1 VSRAHRPL
9 VAAGLQTRQRIPWK
23 LNGLI
28 MAAQLA
34 GIGACLIGARSVQ
47 GPWELLLLA
56 AAFGV
61 LMNSVYAII
70 HEADH
75 GMLFANRVMN
85 DTGGVLMSLFFPA
98 PFHLLRQGHL
108 GHHLRNRSDDE
119 AFDLYF
125 EGEHP
130 VWKALQLYGTLT
142 GLYWLVAVA
151 SNLVVLVFPFVM
163 RREYFKFDRPSAAF
177 MDALNPRYTRLIQI
191 EALATIVLHAALVWT
206 LAIPVAN
213 YAVMY
218 AGFGVSWSAMQ
229 YVHHFG
235 TTRHVLEGARNLWIW
250 APLDMLWLNHN
261 WHLTHHKHPTVPWI
275 HLARIGRQ
283 EDPRRGF
290 LPAQYVRMWKG
301 PRKASDH
308 VENRYAGRVIR

>member
-1 VSRAHRPL
+1 MSRIH
-9 VAAGLQTRQRIPWK
+9 RIPA
-23 LNGLI
+23 LANAGI
-28 MAAQLA
+28 IVAQLA
-34 GIGACLIGARSVQ
+34 AIGACVTLAARPLSAW
-47 GPWELLLLA
+47 GLLA
-56 AAFGV
+56 LAAGFGIV
-61 LMNSVYAII
+61 MNSVYAII

-75 GMLFANRVMN
+75 GMLFEDRRLN
-85 DTGGVLMSLFFPA
+85 DAGGVLMSLFFPA

-130 VWKALQLYGTLT
+130 IWKCLQLYGTLT
-142 GLYWLVAVA
+142 GLYWGVAVL
-151 SNLVVLVFPFVM
+151 SNLVVLAFPFVM
-163 RREYFKFDRPSAAF
+163 HRQYFAFDRPSAAF
-177 MDALNPRYTRLIQI
+177 MDALNPRYSRVIRF
-191 EALATIVLHAALVWT
+191 EAIATIGLHVAIVWLLTIPLV
-206 LAIPVAN
+206 N
-213 YAVMY
+213 YLVMY

-250 APLDMLWLNHN
+250 GPIDALWLNHN

-275 HLARIGRQ
+275 HLPHIGRAENPQ
-283 EDPRRGF
+283 RGF
-290 LPAQYVRMWKG
+290 LPTQYVRMWRG
-301 PRKASDH
+301 PRKAHDH